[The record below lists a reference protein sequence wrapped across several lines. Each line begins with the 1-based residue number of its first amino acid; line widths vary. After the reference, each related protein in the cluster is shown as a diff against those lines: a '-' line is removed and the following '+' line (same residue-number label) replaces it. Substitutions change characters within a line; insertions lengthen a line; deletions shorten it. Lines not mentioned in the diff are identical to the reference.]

1 MLQTISWKD
10 YSITIGL
17 LTGLYYG
24 WWLIRYYPSW
34 QQRSSDSPQGK
45 TAQTDKPAVVIAG
58 PQETQ
63 KTEQPQ
69 LPQQPAQPQ
78 QARPEPPK
86 PPQAEPPQP
95 ELPFAGT
102 AQPVFLAT
110 IEANLKNDV
119 LRLLEKASMAGAQ
132 EPELLELLH
141 SLLTSGPYPKLKGTI
156 LQENVDALVGRE
168 LERYGSIHP
177 APEVIR
183 KLWEVD
189 G

>member
-34 QQRSSDSPQGK
+34 QKRTSTAPQGK
-45 TAQTDKPAVVIAG
+45 SAQTDKPAVAITE
-58 PQETQ
+58 PQ
-63 KTEQPQ
+63 KS
-69 LPQQPAQPQ
+69 
-78 QARPEPPK
+78 
-86 PPQAEPPQP
+86 PQAEPPQLPRQPVQAESLQAEKPAEAKPQP
-95 ELPFAGT
+95 ELPFPKEAT
-102 AQPVFLAT
+102 FLAT
-110 IEANLKNDV
+110 IEAHCKNDV
-119 LRLLEKASMAGAQ
+119 LRVLEKASMAGVA
-132 EPELLELLH
+132 ESELLELLH

-156 LQENVDALVGRE
+156 LQENVDAIIGRE

-177 APEVIR
+177 ALEVIR